1 MLLAIDTATRTASV
15 ALYDETGIL
24 GEATWRARENHTTSL
39 MPQLLRLMVMSGTRI
54 EKVQVVAVAIGPG
67 SFTGLRIGLS
77 VAKGLALARGLPVIG
92 VPTLDG
98 LAQAFAQQPLP
109 IWAVLEAGRGK
120 YAAARFTVRKGH
132 AKRVGDYVVGDA
144 ENLSSVI
151 SARTDGDSTD
161 PDSPKKGAR
170 QKSVGVLICGEVD
183 AILASTL
190 LARLQER
197 AVLATAANSTR
208 RAAYLGELAW
218 QRWQTNRM
226 TDLTTLTPYYIPTA
240 SLPQAIDQ

>member
-15 ALYDETGIL
+15 ALYDETGIIA
-24 GEATWRARENHTTSL
+24 EATWRARENHTTSL
-39 MPQLLRLMVMSGTRI
+39 MPQMLRLMAMSGTRM
-54 EKVQVVAVAIGPG
+54 ERVQVVAVAIGPG

-77 VAKGLALARGLPVIG
+77 VAKGLALARGLPVVG

-120 YAAARFTVRKGH
+120 YAAARFSVKKGR
-132 AKRVGDYVVGDA
+132 AKRAGDYIVGDA
-144 ENLSSVI
+144 ENLANLISVKGEE
-151 SARTDGDSTD
+151 APAEGEPAKRGGRTKAS
-161 PDSPKKGAR
+161 GAF
-170 QKSVGVLICGEVD
+170 VCGEVD
-183 AILASTL
+183 ATLRSTL
-190 LARLQER
+190 IARLQEKV
-197 AVLATAANSTR
+197 VLATAANSTR

-226 TDLTTLTPYYIPTA
+226 NDLNSLTPYYIPTA
-240 SLPQAIDQ
+240 SMPQTNDK

>member
-1 MLLAIDTATRTASV
+1 MLLAIDTATRTASI

-39 MPQLLRLMVMSGTRI
+39 MPQMVRLMNMSGTRI
-54 EKVQVVAVAIGPG
+54 ERVQAVAVAIGPG

-109 IWAVLEAGRGK
+109 VWAVLEAGRGK
-120 YAAARFTVRKGH
+120 YAAARFAIKRGA
-132 AKRVGDYVVGDA
+132 AKRVGDYVVADA
-144 ENLSSVI
+144 EHLTSEIALRVEGDGP
-151 SARTDGDSTD
+151 DGDGA
-161 PDSPKKGAR
+161 KKVVR
-170 QKSVGVLICGEVD
+170 QKSSGVLVCGEVD
-183 AILASTL
+183 ATLRSTL

-197 AVLATAANSTR
+197 VVLATAANSTR

-226 TDLTTLTPYYIPTA
+226 NDLRTLTPYYIPTA
-240 SLPQAIDQ
+240 SMPQAVEQ